1 MESIKKQLGDKVVV
15 QSTPFVIHFDIAI
28 NNTVKPF
35 TDVRVRKALT
45 LGIDRYTG
53 GKVLYALTGLRDV
66 GALTR
71 PGTEWAMSPAELE
84 KFPGFGRDAEKNR
97 AEAKRLLAE
106 AGYPNGFKVVLKN
119 RNVKLPYQDFAV
131 YVIQEW
137 RKIGIEAEHRPLET
151 ATWYADG
158 RDQGNFELMVFP
170 TGAFIDDPDQ
180 LLAPYVTGS
189 PAELGPL
196 LQPRHRRP
204 VRAAGPD
211 ARPGRAQEAGHRAP
225 EDRAGQ
231 RVPHAGSL
239 VVAERRAL
247 GQGEELGGSAES
259 LHEPEAPGRLAGGGL
274 SGRADDGM
282 STYIAKRLLL
292 IVPTLFGAAAL
303 VFVIMRVIPGDVA
316 LLIFGGDQAGHIDPK
331 QLEAMRH
338 RLGLDQPLVVQFGT
352 WLWGVLR
359 FDFGNSLWTGR
370 PVVEELL
377 IRLPLSLELALAAT
391 AVSVLIAIPFGI
403 LAASRQDTWVDYLVR
418 VVSIGGLAIPS
429 FWVGILIILFLVIY
443 FGWGPPLEFTP
454 PWVNPWANFQ
464 MMVWPVL
471 TVGYRYA
478 AVTTRMTR
486 STMLEVLRED
496 YIRTAWAKG
505 LAERAIVIRHALKN
519 SMLPVITLIGTEF
532 AFLIGGLVV
541 TETVFTLNGV
551 GRFMIDAVAHRD
563 YPVVQ
568 ALIFLIAFGFVVVNL
583 LVDLTYAWFDPR
595 IRYR

>member
-1 MESIKKQLGDKVVV
+1 
-15 QSTPFVIHFDIAI
+15 
-28 NNTVKPF
+28 
-35 TDVRVRKALT
+35 
-45 LGIDRYTG
+45 
-53 GKVLYALTGLRDV
+53 
-66 GALTR
+66 
-71 PGTEWAMSPAELE
+71 
-84 KFPGFGRDAEKNR
+84 
-97 AEAKRLLAE
+97 
-106 AGYPNGFKVVLKN
+106 
-119 RNVKLPYQDFAV
+119 
-131 YVIQEW
+131 
-137 RKIGIEAEHRPLET
+137 
-151 ATWYADG
+151 
-158 RDQGNFELMVFP
+158 
-170 TGAFIDDPDQ
+170 
-180 LLAPYVTGS
+180 
-189 PAELGPL
+189 
-196 LQPRHRRP
+196 
-204 VRAAGPD
+204 
-211 ARPGRAQEAGHRAP
+211 
-225 EDRAGQ
+225 
-231 RVPHAGSL
+231 
-239 VVAERRAL
+239 
-247 GQGEELGGSAES
+247 
-259 LHEPEAPGRLAGGGL
+259 
-274 SGRADDGM
+274 M

-338 RLGLDQPLVVQFGT
+338 RLGLDRSLLAQFGT

-359 FDFGNSLWTGR
+359 FDFGNSLWTGQ

-391 AVSVLIAIPFGI
+391 LVSVLIAIPLGI
-403 LAASRQDTWVDYLVR
+403 LAAARQDTWVDYLVR
-418 VVSIGGLAIPS
+418 VFSIGGLAIPS

>member
-1 MESIKKQLGDKVVV
+1 MG
-15 QSTPFVIHFDIAI
+15 
-28 NNTVKPF
+28 
-35 TDVRVRKALT
+35 
-45 LGIDRYTG
+45 
-53 GKVLYALTGLRDV
+53 
-66 GALTR
+66 
-71 PGTEWAMSPAELE
+71 
-84 KFPGFGRDAEKNR
+84 
-97 AEAKRLLAE
+97 
-106 AGYPNGFKVVLKN
+106 
-119 RNVKLPYQDFAV
+119 
-131 YVIQEW
+131 
-137 RKIGIEAEHRPLET
+137 
-151 ATWYADG
+151 
-158 RDQGNFELMVFP
+158 
-170 TGAFIDDPDQ
+170 
-180 LLAPYVTGS
+180 
-189 PAELGPL
+189 
-196 LQPRHRRP
+196 
-204 VRAAGPD
+204 
-211 ARPGRAQEAGHRAP
+211 
-225 EDRAGQ
+225 
-231 RVPHAGSL
+231 
-239 VVAERRAL
+239 
-247 GQGEELGGSAES
+247 
-259 LHEPEAPGRLAGGGL
+259 
-274 SGRADDGM
+274 
-282 STYIAKRLLL
+282 TYIAKRLLL

-338 RLGLDQPLVVQFGT
+338 RLGLDRSLLAQFGT

-359 FDFGNSLWTGR
+359 FDFGNSLWTGQ

-391 AVSVLIAIPFGI
+391 AVSVLIAIPLGI
-403 LAASRQDTWVDYLVR
+403 LAAARQDTWVDYLVR
-418 VVSIGGLAIPS
+418 VFSIGGLAIPS

-454 PWVNPWANFQ
+454 PWVDPWANFQ